1 MTSYATAEG
10 TQRYADR
17 FADRAAEGHFRV
29 PESLDG
35 LVISSIGLGTYLGNN
50 DEAADRGY
58 TDAVVAAVSSG
69 VNVID
74 SAINYRFQR
83 SERSIGAALAKLPAM
98 GSARDEVVICTKAGY
113 LTPDGEMPAN
123 PGEYFRSEYVERGV
137 VTADDVVGGVHCMT
151 PRYLEDQ
158 IGRSLRN
165 LGLACIDVFYLHNPE
180 TQLSSVLRSTFAK
193 RIRSAFEFLETQV
206 AAGKIRFYGVA
217 TWNGFR
223 LPENAPEYLSLPEM
237 SSIAREVAGDR
248 HHFRFAQLPFNLAMP
263 EALLVQNQKVGG
275 EVVPMVEAAQRLG
288 IALIASASL
297 LQGQLSRGLPGF
309 VAQAL
314 GLEND
319 LQRALQFARSAPGVA
334 AALVGMG
341 RPEHVAENMKLISVP
356 PASRE
361 QFVQLFERAE

>member
-1 MTSYATAEG
+1 MNSFATAEG

-17 FADRAAEGHFRV
+17 FADRVAEGHFRV
-29 PESLDG
+29 PESLGG
-35 LVISSIGLGTYLGNN
+35 LVISSVGIGTNHGENT
-50 DEAADRGY
+50 EQADRGY
-58 TDAVVAAVSSG
+58 ADAVAAAVAGG
-69 VNVID
+69 VNFID

-83 SERSIGAALAKLPAM
+83 SERSVGAALAKLADT
-98 GSARDEVVICTKAGY
+98 GAARDEIVICTKAGY

-123 PGEYFRSEYVERGV
+123 PGEYFRREYVERGV
-137 VTADDVVGGVHCMT
+137 VTPDDVVGGVHCMT

-165 LGLACIDVFYLHNPE
+165 LGLDCIDVFYLHNPE

-193 RIRSAFEFLETQV
+193 RLRAAFEFLEAQV
-206 AAGKIRFYGVA
+206 AAGRIRFYGAA

-237 SSIAREVAGDR
+237 TTIAREVAGDR
-248 HHFRFAQLPFNLAMP
+248 HHFRFVQLPFNLAMP

-275 EVVPMVEAAQRLG
+275 EVVPMMEAARRLG
-288 IALIASASL
+288 VTLVASASL
-297 LQGQLSRGLPGF
+297 LQGQLAQGLPDF

-319 LQRALQFARSAPGVA
+319 LQRALQFARSAPGIA

-341 RPEHVAENMKLISVP
+341 RPAHVAENLKLLSVP
-356 PASRE
+356 PATRE
-361 QFVQLFERAE
+361 QFIQLFERAG